1 MTQDNYIATTP
12 FIKREELKIF
22 FSLNDEELNSLLAT
36 FGIQSDKQLTENT
49 IKGMFSFLKRTKDI
63 KDIDIKKLNF
73 NNHHIPNDINL
84 EEQIKN
90 RQLSKR
96 LPKKV
101 ETKEPKNKQ
110 IEIKEDSIVPKVAV
124 STKSPKLKISKPE
137 IKKSIKL
144 PQEENIPPK
153 EEITGIIGKKENL
166 IETAKKRDK
175 TKLVNSSFMRTRYDL
190 YLDDCKKNDVNPVGI
205 DIYKTIKG
213 YPIESSFIFDKS
225 LKNTVLVSNGIRK
238 IFGPKNAS
246 KIFNSG
252 FKVYYTKLFA
262 DISILCQ
269 LDITKPFATN
279 LNSVTN
285 SKYKYGFDFY
295 TKCEKFDTSLIE
307 RVVTITSTNWS
318 KEDDEKILAFYNSKD
333 YADAN
338 KKIKNNSTTL
348 KELAKSFGV
357 DPSTIRSRAIELG
370 FINFKKPKDTD
381 WSEAELKLLDSCIG
395 KYNPKK
401 ISKIFKENGFTRGHI
416 GIGIKITRL
425 GLSRK
430 LNGSEELNLKMLS
443 DAMGVDSHFFYDNN
457 RLEKLN
463 ARKEDNNLIFERKN
477 IAIYLKEN
485 PYDYSLTKVD
495 PKWFVDILTSNFQG
509 A

>member
-90 RQLSKR
+90 RQLSNR
-96 LPKKV
+96 STKKT
-101 ETKEPKNKQ
+101 ETKEPIK
-110 IEIKEDSIVPKVAV
+110 IEKSNSLVIPKAAPKIKV
-124 STKSPKLKISKPE
+124 SKPE
-137 IKKSIKL
+137 TKKQAKVL
-144 PQEENIPPK
+144 ENKEITHE
-153 EEITGIIGKKENL
+153 EEIIGIIGKKENL
-166 IETAKKRDK
+166 IDVAKKRDK

-190 YLDDCKKNDVNPVGI
+190 YIDDCKKNGVDPVSI

-285 SKYKYGFDFY
+285 SKYKYNFDFY